1 MKLTVVGTGYVG
13 LVTGVC
19 LAKFGN
25 TVVCVDTQADK
36 IALLKGGK
44 VPFFEPGLE
53 EMIRTNTAAGRLFF
67 STDIAPAVEG
77 SAIALISVGTPS
89 REDGGADL
97 SFVESAVRGIGRAM
111 TDHTVIV
118 VKSTVPVGTCDFL
131 RDTVAEELERRGADI
146 PFDVVSN
153 PEFLR
158 EGAALQDFLH
168 PDRVIVGVDNR
179 RSERVMEELYSF
191 LPREKLIFMDIRSA
205 EMTKYTANAMLATRI
220 SFMNEIAS
228 VCERTGADVEK
239 VRLGIG
245 SDSRIGYPFLNAGCG
260 FGGSCFPKDVRAL
273 QEFARRMDVETPLL
287 HAVELV
293 NERQKHLIAQ
303 RILHHFQGSLG
314 GRIIA
319 LWGLAFKPKTSDVR
333 EATAQTVIR
342 DLVEAGASVR
352 AHDPRAMDEMRG
364 ALGELSGVQYFEDQ
378 YETLRGADALALLTE
393 WDIYKQPDFD
403 RMRKLLAIPVVF
415 DGRNQYSPADM
426 RRKGFVY
433 YSVGRPQPP
442 R

>member
-36 IALLKGGK
+36 IALLKGGE

-53 EMIRTNTAAGRLFF
+53 EMIRTNLAAGRLSF
-67 STDIAPAVEG
+67 STDISSALRG

-97 SFVESAVRGIGRAM
+97 SFVESAVRSIGRAI

-131 RDTVAEELERRGADI
+131 RDTVTEELKRRGADI

-179 RSERVMEELYSF
+179 RSERIMEELYSF
-191 LPREKLIFMDIRSA
+191 LPFEKLILMDIRSA

-245 SDSRIGYPFLNAGCG
+245 SDSRIGYPFLSAGCG

-273 QEFARRMDVETPLL
+273 REFARRMDVETPLL

-293 NERQKHLIAQ
+293 NERQKHLVAHWV
-303 RILHHFQGSLG
+303 RHHFQGNLE
-314 GRIIA
+314 GRTIA
-319 LWGLAFKPKTSDVR
+319 LWGLAFKPKTSDIR

-342 DLVEAGASVR
+342 DLVGAGASVR
-352 AHDPRAMDEMRG
+352 AHDPRAMNEMRA
-364 ALGELSGVQYFEDQ
+364 ALGELGGVQYFEDQ
-378 YETLRGADALALLTE
+378 YEALRDADALALLTE

-403 RMRKLLAIPVVF
+403 RVKELLKGAVVF
-415 DGRNQYSPADM
+415 DGRNQYVPADM
-426 RRKGFVY
+426 RRRGFVY
-433 YSVGRPQPP
+433 YSVGRG
-442 R
+442 